1 MNHPSKLAVKMIGK
15 KIFVMMSSLKW
26 AWDFL
31 LLPSFYSSEAVEVVR
46 VVESASYSLSADHEC
61 AVCLC
66 RMEEGEEIRE
76 LKCSHIFHRVC
87 FERWGGY
94 GRWTCPL
101 CRNHINFDEMMNVL
115 VFNFSQITT
124 TNNHTHTWWLR

>member
-1 MNHPSKLAVKMIGK
+1 MVMK
-15 KIFVMMSSLKW
+15 KILVIISSLKW

-31 LLPSFYSSEAVEVVR
+31 LLHSFYSSQAVEVLR
-46 VVESASYSLSADHEC
+46 EVEWSEEC

-76 LKCSHIFHRVC
+76 LKCSHIFHRAC

-101 CRNHINFDEMMNVL
+101 CRNHVNFENSNAGDDMNVL
-115 VFNFSQITT
+115 VFNFSQIRTT
-124 TNNHTHTWWLR
+124 HNHTWWLR